1 MQRDRAGKP
10 FGSHAEIYQQLYFS
24 FYENTLTL
32 YQDQYALFGDAQV
45 MPVKVIWDYTFYW
58 ALLAP
63 LFFAGKMTDVALLG
77 RLRAQFDAGRALN
90 LAMQPLLRAWC
101 ERNADGTDAKAVH
114 DGRMLDQF
122 RIDWFREMNGALNDK
137 LDDAAL
143 ETRIAGNVARMR
155 WLAGE
160 ILARA
165 QSAHPDIDTHSLPD
179 LLAGTELP
187 PAQLSSQWYAE
198 AA

>member
-1 MQRDRAGKP
+1 MA
-10 FGSHAEIYQQLYFS
+10 
-24 FYENTLTL
+24 
-32 YQDQYALFGDAQV
+32 
-45 MPVKVIWDYTFYW
+45 
-58 ALLAP
+58 
-63 LFFAGKMTDVALLG
+63 
-77 RLRAQFDAGRALN
+77 
-90 LAMQPLLRAWC
+90 
-101 ERNADGTDAKAVH
+101 
-114 DGRMLDQF
+114 LDQF

-143 ETRIAGNVARMR
+143 ETRIADNVARMR

-165 QSAHPDIDTHSLPD
+165 RSAHPDIDTHSLPD